1 MHRMQASALHVH
13 TYCSC
18 GMMPILSGVRMEAGD
33 MGLAEEGY
41 MDEDMEE
48 GPGEGVGTPGM
59 EGEGRMCD
67 GGAEGGGISALAG
80 GFEVGVCSCKD
91 LPRGSTTWH
100 KVYTTYVHPVSS
112 GCHGFWYW

>member
-1 MHRMQASALHVH
+1 
-13 TYCSC
+13 
-18 GMMPILSGVRMEAGD
+18 MEAGD

-80 GFEVGVCSCKD
+80 GFEVGVCRSIQ
-91 LPRGSTTWH
+91 LVLGVMGSGIGEGKTAPMPTL
-100 KVYTTYVHPVSS
+100 
-112 GCHGFWYW
+112 